1 MKSKSVKFAI
11 LVLLVV
17 VIVLLM
23 KLHFVKTLGSANIDL
38 GKISQKVYQK

>member
-17 VIVLLM
+17 VVVLLM
-23 KLHFVKTLGSANIDL
+23 KLHFVKTLGFANIDF